1 MGGPCNILYS
11 HVFVV
16 HSLCCAEKVFVRL
29 FSVSAL
35 LFINSYSF
43 KSALFTFRTFSSF
56 RRSFKLHTSCECC
69 LDKAT
74 HLRIRRGIVVGYF
87 LSNLTLFALGGGFT
101 YLRISVQIH
110 EGAWKKMTFLNYELW
125 KGWYS
130 FYPVKSSPDYW
141 ICSSRLSPSLVGSCF

>member
-1 MGGPCNILYS
+1 MIQEFKFSLIQFNKIFIQLENQGIEHHYLTVRTDGADPPPPSGQPDRKISVFLRLASEKQANFIFKMGGPCNILYS

-69 LDKAT
+69 LDKAP
-74 HLRIRRGIVVGYF
+74 HLRIRRGIVVGCY
-87 LSNLTLFALGGGFT
+87 
-101 YLRISVQIH
+101 
-110 EGAWKKMTFLNYELW
+110 
-125 KGWYS
+125 
-130 FYPVKSSPDYW
+130 
-141 ICSSRLSPSLVGSCF
+141 